1 MGMSHSVE
9 QPVIEPLEP
18 EPEVSELEVSEPEVS
33 QPEVSEPEEVP
44 EPFDWFLKWV

>member
-18 EPEVSELEVSEPEVS
+18 EPEVSE
-33 QPEVSEPEEVP
+33 PEVSEPEPEEETEVP
-44 EPFDWFLKWV
+44 EPFDWFLKWI

>member
-9 QPVIEPLEP
+9 QPAIEPLEP
-18 EPEVSELEVSEPEVS
+18 EPEVSEPEVS

>member
-18 EPEVSELEVSEPEVS
+18 EPEVSEPEVSEPEVS
-33 QPEVSEPEEVP
+33 EPEPEEETEVP
-44 EPFDWFLKWV
+44 EPFDWFLKWI